1 MRKFEKISF
10 EQFKKDISDDKN
22 LYEEYVIPSRETTH
36 SAGYDF
42 HALEDMVIKPGQ
54 IVKLPTG
61 IKVSMEDDE
70 VLYILVR
77 GNQGFKYNV
86 RLCNQVGVI
95 DKDYYNN
102 PGNEGHIWIALQ
114 NEGKDDYVIKKG
126 QGMAQGIFAKY
137 LLTDDDDKYEKDKRM
152 GQNDYL
158 KRSDN
163 NG

>member
-10 EQFKKDISDDKN
+10 EQFKKDISDDKKMYDE
-22 LYEEYVIPSRETTH
+22 LVMPSRETTH

-42 HALEDMVIKPGQ
+42 HALEDMIIKPQ
-54 IVKLPTG
+54 EIKRIPTG
-61 IKVSMEDDE
+61 IKATMEDDE

-77 GNQGFKYNV
+77 GSQGFKYNV
-86 RLCNQVGVI
+86 RLCNQVGVV

-102 PGNEGHIWIALQ
+102 PGNEGHIWVALQ

-126 QGMAQGIFAKY
+126 QGMAQGIFAKF
-137 LLTDDDDKYEKDKRM
+137 LLTENDAEQEKEKRM

-158 KRSDN
+158 RRSDK
-163 NG
+163 

>member
-10 EQFKKDISDDKN
+10 EQFRIDVLDDRM
-22 LYEEYVIPSRETTH
+22 LYEEYELPSRETTY

-42 HALEDMVIKPGQ
+42 HAIQEVVIEPNEIKR
-54 IVKLPTG
+54 IPTG
-61 IKVSMEDDE
+61 VKATMEDDE
-70 VLYILVR
+70 VLLLVVR

-86 RLCNQVGVI
+86 RLCNQVGVV

-102 PGNEGHIWIALQ
+102 PGNEGHIWVALQ
-114 NEGKDDYVIKKG
+114 NEGKDTYVIKKG
-126 QGMAQGIFAKY
+126 QGMAQGIFNKF
-137 LLTDDDDKYEKDKRM
+137 LLTEDDDKYVKTKRI

-158 KRSDN
+158 RRSDN

>member
-10 EQFKKDISDDKN
+10 EQFKKDVADDKKM
-22 LYEEYVIPSRETTH
+22 YDEFEMPSRETTH

-42 HALEDMVIKPGQ
+42 HALEDMTLKPKEIKR
-54 IVKLPTG
+54 IPTG
-61 IKVSMEDDE
+61 IKATMEDDG
-70 VLYILVR
+70 VLYIHVR
-77 GNQGFKYNV
+77 GSQGFKYNV
-86 RLCNQVGVI
+86 RLCNQVGVV

-126 QGMAQGIFAKY
+126 QGIAQGIFAKF
-137 LLTDDDDKYEKDKRM
+137 LLTDNDADQEKEKRM

-158 KRSDN
+158 RRSDK
-163 NG
+163 